1 MNKDI
6 IVLRDELVN
15 ELSKMSISSLREYR
29 EELLRMLQIEQAP
42 ELTKF
47 YLTNLIDLVIRKKQE
62 KAGAAL

>member
-6 IVLRDELVN
+6 IVLRDELIN
-15 ELSKMSISSLREYR
+15 ELSKMSVSSLREYR
-29 EELLRMLQIEQAP
+29 EELLHMLQSEQAP

-62 KAGAAL
+62 RAGAAI